1 MSGRFISISVTR
13 LLEIVAA
20 SAERKVMLST
30 DSERFQRG
38 VVDPTGNR
46 YFID

>member
-20 SAERKVMLST
+20 SAERKGMLST
-30 DSERFQRG
+30 DLQRFQRC

>member
-13 LLEIVAA
+13 LLEIVGA
-20 SAERKVMLST
+20 SAEGKGMLST
-30 DSERFQRG
+30 DPQRFQRC
-38 VVDPTGNR
+38 VVDPTGNW